1 MGRFTDWLFVRDDG
15 EQTKEEG
22 RAADESSVSDPLL
35 SALVKSE
42 AITREAAMTL
52 PAVSG
57 AVDFI
62 SNTIASM
69 PVRLYK
75 RKQGTIEEQD
85 KDTRVKLLNGDTG
98 DTLDAFQLKKA
109 FLASIKIFLGASR
122 AASTS
127 PGISSSCFAVRVTV
141 RRGQG

>member
-1 MGRFTDWLFVRDDG
+1 MGRFTDWLFMRDDEG
-15 EQTKEEG
+15 QTEGQTAGEG

-69 PVRLYK
+69 PVRL
-75 RKQGTIEEQD
+75 
-85 KDTRVKLLNGDTG
+85 
-98 DTLDAFQLKKA
+98 
-109 FLASIKIFLGASR
+109 
-122 AASTS
+122 
-127 PGISSSCFAVRVTV
+127 
-141 RRGQG
+141 

>member
-1 MGRFTDWLFVRDDG
+1 MGRFTDWLFMRDDG
-15 EQTKEEG
+15 EQTEGQTAEEG

-42 AITREAAMTL
+42 TITREAAMTL

-75 RKQGTIEEQD
+75 RKQGTVEEQD

-109 FLASIKIFLGASR
+109 MVEDYLLDGNGYCYIER
-122 AASTS
+122 
-127 PGISSSCFAVRVTV
+127 
-141 RRGQG
+141 